1 MSDQERLA
9 RYVEIWKQ
17 ACADFVALT
26 RTLTPEEEHVATD
39 LEGWDVHD
47 NVAHTAHLEAV
58 LAGAPEETIE
68 VAPAPHIKGITS
80 YYTEQGVLARRDRTL
95 AELADEIEDAV
106 ERRHATLLAD
116 PPTDGS
122 VAAPKTPGGVPWTLD
137 TLLGNRPVDVWMH
150 EQDIRRAIGRPGGYD
165 SPAAAFTLGRF
176 ASGFP
181 VVLGKKVAPPA
192 GTTVVVDVPEADV
205 RAAAVIGDDG
215 RAAKTSGDDADATIT
230 LTPEA
235 YAILAG
241 GRRPADTVDAQIAGD
256 EALARQV
263 LAALAV
269 TP

>member
-1 MSDQERLA
+1 MNDQERLA
-9 RYVEIWKQ
+9 QSVEIWKR
-17 ACADFVALT
+17 ACADFVALA
-26 RTLTPEEEHVATD
+26 RTLGPEEEHVATD

-68 VAPAPHIKGITS
+68 VPPAPHIKGVTG

-106 ERRHATLLAD
+106 ERRYATLLAD
-116 PPTDGS
+116 PPIDGS
-122 VAAPKTPGGVPWTLD
+122 VPAPKTPGGVPWTLD

-165 SPAAAFTLGRF
+165 SPAATFTLRRF

-192 GTTVVVDVPEADV
+192 GTTVVVDVPEAGV
-205 RAAAVIGDDG
+205 RAAATIDDG
-215 RAAKTSGDDADATIT
+215 GRAVPTDGTDADATIT
-230 LTPEA
+230 LAPEV

-241 GRRPADTVDAQIAGD
+241 GRRPVEAVEAQISGD